1 MKEKLIKIL
10 YLLVKDSSLLS
21 FPYLNKFR
29 NLIYSHY
36 LGANNINI
44 ATRVSIAK
52 AHFAKN
58 STTIIGNGFRV
69 GQDAKI
75 DITGGVITGV
85 NVTISEGVKVYTHDH
100 VIDGEHEDWRK
111 QGVIASP
118 LKIDDFAWLG
128 ANCIINNSVRKIGKG
143 AIIAAGAV
151 VTKDV
156 QPFAIMAGVPAK
168 LVRYRKTSASNNEE

>member
-10 YLLVKDSSLLS
+10 YLLVKDSPLLS
-21 FPYLNKFR
+21 FPYLNKLR

-52 AHFAKN
+52 AHFAKS
-58 STTIIGNGFRV
+58 STTIIDNEFRV

-75 DITGGVITGV
+75 DITGGGITGV
-85 NVTISEGVKVYTHDH
+85 NATISEGVKVYNDH

-128 ANCIINNSVRKIGKG
+128 ANCIINSSVSKIGKG

-151 VTKDV
+151 VTRR
-156 QPFAIMAGVPAK
+156 FLTLRLMAGVSAK
-168 LVRYRKTSASNNEE
+168 LVCYRKISTTQNNEQ